1 VVVASVAVDISV
13 AGVNRAAAVAIE
25 VDRSS
30 AVVVAVDRVDYR
42 GTAVAVAVAMVRWL
56 VVDST

>member
-1 VVVASVAVDISV
+1 MVVASVAVDTSV
-13 AGVNRAAAVAIE
+13 AGVNKAAAVAIE

-42 GTAVAVAVAMVRWL
+42 GTAVAMVRWL